1 VTERPGVVWLV
12 RCLWPFLGA
21 CWGAWLGAGGYF
33 DIDFAGQGLAA
44 LLVGGYFVAFAV
56 LGLVVGAIAGATAGG
71 VSEFLLRRS
80 GLGVAPALLA
90 GSLACFLACF
100 ALSDAVQGRYP
111 GIHAPSFTT
120 AAPAAKK
127 TAPMEITPPPR
138 MANPCLDK
146 PPIDRRLRKVW
157 EDECR

>member
-1 VTERPGVVWLV
+1 
-12 RCLWPFLGA
+12 LWPFLGA